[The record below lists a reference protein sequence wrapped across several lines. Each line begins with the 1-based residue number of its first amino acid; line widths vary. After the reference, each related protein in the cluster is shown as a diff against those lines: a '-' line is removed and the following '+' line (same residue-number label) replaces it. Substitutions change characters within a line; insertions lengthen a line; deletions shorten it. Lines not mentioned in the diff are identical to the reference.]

1 MSTRIYSIQNEQGEL
16 VSLVRAGTKNGALRH
31 VAETMF
37 TVRVAEQDALVW
49 GIQNGIKIEDA
60 QAKAEEPAEE
70 ATAG

>member
-49 GIQNGIKIEDA
+49 GIQNGVKIEDA
-60 QAKAEEPAEE
+60 QAKAEEPTDEPAEV
-70 ATAG
+70 